1 MGYARDVNE
10 DARTPVAIRITRP
23 YTTEDEFL
31 TRELETLTRTSIVL
45 VGAQPRP
52 QGVVLRFELALAT
65 GQPLVRGEGRVVAFK
80 ERVFEDAP
88 GLTLRFTRLDS
99 KSKALV
105 DRAAAMRDAR
115 NRPSLPPPLPPTVSS
130 RPPPP
135 LPPPSDPVDLDS
147 THAEAPRSKAL
158 SDRPLR
164 PAAIPSPFRPP
175 SIPSKP
181 AHVETIATAPLD
193 IEPRADARRSADV
206 QGLRGQTSLPS
217 RTATSCS
224 RASASAQR
232 KHADRRDGALDP
244 RRRSPLRRSAK
255 PQLTGPSTAG
265 GRRHRPT
272 TLGANL

>member
-1 MGYARDVNE
+1 MEYARDVNE

-115 NRPSLPPPLPPTVSS
+115 NRPSLPPPLPPTVAS

-135 LPPPSDPVDLDS
+135 PNDPVDLDS

-158 SDRPLR
+158 SDRPIRPSATPPPLR
-164 PAAIPSPFRPP
+164 VSSAPSPPAIPPTVTAVALEVELERTHAEAPTSKAREDRPLSAVP
-175 SIPSKP
+175 DRDELLSRLRQRARTLPD
-181 AHVETIATAPLD
+181 ETV
-193 IEPRADARRSADV
+193 RAILESARR
-206 QGLRGQTSLPS
+206 
-217 RTATSCS
+217 
-224 RASASAQR
+224 
-232 KHADRRDGALDP
+232 
-244 RRRSPLRRSAK
+244 
-255 PQLTGPSTAG
+255 
-265 GRRHRPT
+265 
-272 TLGANL
+272 

>member
-1 MGYARDVNE
+1 MEYARRVNE

-52 QGVVLRFELALAT
+52 QGVVLRFEVALAT

-115 NRPSLPPPLPPTVSS
+115 NRPSLPPPLPPVSKS
-130 RPPPP
+130 VPPP
-135 LPPPSDPVDLDS
+135 LPVPARSEPDSEPASDPIDLDS
-147 THAEAPRSKAL
+147 THAEAPQSKTRSERPTRPSAPPHAARPRTVPPPLPPSHAAPATPPVDLERTYAEAPASKARSVDPPTSDRDELLRRLRERGRAL
-158 SDRPLR
+158 SDETVRSILD
-164 PAAIPSPFRPP
+164 AAKR
-175 SIPSKP
+175 
-181 AHVETIATAPLD
+181 
-193 IEPRADARRSADV
+193 
-206 QGLRGQTSLPS
+206 
-217 RTATSCS
+217 
-224 RASASAQR
+224 
-232 KHADRRDGALDP
+232 
-244 RRRSPLRRSAK
+244 
-255 PQLTGPSTAG
+255 
-265 GRRHRPT
+265 
-272 TLGANL
+272 

>member
-1 MGYARDVNE
+1 MEYARGVNE

-23 YTTEDEFL
+23 YTTDDEFL

-115 NRPSLPPPLPPTVSS
+115 NRPSLPPPLPPAS

-135 LPPPSDPVDLDS
+135 ALPPLPPGEPVDLDS
-147 THAEAPRSKAL
+147 THAEAPQSKIRSE
-158 SDRPLR
+158 RPLH
-164 PAAIPSPFRPP
+164 PS
-175 SIPSKP
+175 
-181 AHVETIATAPLD
+181 TAPLPLPPIPIAASKASIRIATPPAID
-193 IEPRADARRSADV
+193 LERTLAEAPTSKARTEGPTPATPDRDVLLERLRERAR
-206 QGLRGQTSLPS
+206 GLTDDRL
-217 RTATSCS
+217 RTI
-224 RASASAQR
+224 
-232 KHADRRDGALDP
+232 
-244 RRRSPLRRSAK
+244 
-255 PQLTGPSTAG
+255 
-265 GRRHRPT
+265 
-272 TLGANL
+272 LGAAKR

>member
-1 MGYARDVNE
+1 MGYARNVNE

-115 NRPSLPPPLPPTVSS
+115 NRPSLPPPLPPAASN

-135 LPPPSDPVDLDS
+135 LVPSPSDAVDLDS
-147 THAEAPRSKAL
+147 THAEAPRSKSRSERPYRPSATP
-158 SDRPLR
+158 PLR
-164 PAAIPSPFRPP
+164 APSIPPLSSTLRVATPAAIDLERTHAEAPT
-175 SIPSKP
+175 SK
-181 AHVETIATAPLD
+181 
-193 IEPRADARRSADV
+193 ARTDNA
-206 QGLRGQTSLPS
+206 
-217 RTATSCS
+217 
-224 RASASAQR
+224 
-232 KHADRRDGALDP
+232 
-244 RRRSPLRRSAK
+244 
-255 PQLTGPSTAG
+255 
-265 GRRHRPT
+265 PT
-272 TLGANL
+272 TLPDRDALLGRLRERSRTLSNETVRSILDGAKR

>member
-1 MGYARDVNE
+1 MVNE

-115 NRPSLPPPLPPTVSS
+115 NRPSLPPPLPPPSSS
-130 RPPPP
+130 RPPLPP
-135 LPPPSDPVDLDS
+135 APPPSDPVDLDS
-147 THAEAPRSKAL
+147 TRAEAPLAKSRSERPFRPSTSAPPLPPPSIPPPLPPVRVTTISIDLESTHAEAPTAKARADHALNPATDRDALLTRLRERARTL
-158 SDRPLR
+158 SDETVR
-164 PAAIPSPFRPP
+164 
-175 SIPSKP
+175 SILD
-181 AHVETIATAPLD
+181 ATK
-193 IEPRADARRSADV
+193 R
-206 QGLRGQTSLPS
+206 
-217 RTATSCS
+217 
-224 RASASAQR
+224 
-232 KHADRRDGALDP
+232 
-244 RRRSPLRRSAK
+244 
-255 PQLTGPSTAG
+255 
-265 GRRHRPT
+265 
-272 TLGANL
+272 